1 MQVSED
7 TVNRELICEWLLR
20 PVAIDVIDRVW
31 HQPLAQGAAG
41 PGRRGK
47 SEQHRAGCRVTPG
60 GGDPRESATEIRPPH
75 APGAVRVKRCGK
87 SAPAGG

>member
-31 HQPLAQGAAG
+31 HQPLAQGAQLDIPQNLVANT
-41 PGRRGK
+41 RSRGQPK
-47 SEQHRAGCRVTPG
+47 
-60 GGDPRESATEIRPPH
+60 DPW
-75 APGAVRVKRCGK
+75 
-87 SAPAGG
+87 

>member
-31 HQPLAQGAAG
+31 HQPLAQGAQL
-41 PGRRGK
+41 
-47 SEQHRAGCRVTPG
+47 EQGLKCVPSR
-60 GGDPRESATEIRPPH
+60 
-75 APGAVRVKRCGK
+75 
-87 SAPAGG
+87 